1 MTDVILQVLPVKSI
15 FIIFLTLSSLEPVK
29 PGLPYYFGLFYEL
42 QNREKLLASWN
53 YWGILCT
60 SEAIGLHAPA
70 NRNQQ
75 VFLFTGIWFK
85 VWFLVIIKNQFDLN
99 TSAGSMGWLQV
110 ETWGKLLNYS
120 TGTFNNGK
128 VLCTSILACPVRGKT
143 LANCRTKFT
152 PSLDIDLPAFP
163 SPFPCFPIRAF
174 DQSCVKVFLF
184 FFFFLRRTRGRMS
197 ISAVGVKITIDLQF
211 EYVREGVKLAPH
223 FQAPRFVLS
232 CFSSFFCVI
241 FIRRRD

>member
-1 MTDVILQVLPVKSI
+1 MKVSKSMQQYIINIFHCILLGIFKNYNKNSTKTIIKSFINGVKKYATLYVKHFSLHTFGHLKKDYRYIFAVFCMTDVILQVLPVKSI

-99 TSAGSMGWLQV
+99 SSAGSMGWLQV

-120 TGTFNNGK
+120 TADHIDFNSYIW
-128 VLCTSILACPVRGKT
+128 VL
-143 LANCRTKFT
+143 
-152 PSLDIDLPAFP
+152 
-163 SPFPCFPIRAF
+163 
-174 DQSCVKVFLF
+174 QS
-184 FFFFLRRTRGRMS
+184 
-197 ISAVGVKITIDLQF
+197 GV
-211 EYVREGVKLAPH
+211 YA
-223 FQAPRFVLS
+223 
-232 CFSSFFCVI
+232 SSW
-241 FIRRRD
+241 